1 MFLFVIDSVGIATV
15 PWAEKLVPTSTL
27 GPFDKTRA
35 IWTNISFPK
44 SPITRQELEEDY
56 YRPSGTLSFR
66 MLMVSS
72 DDTISKQKIVLFTT
86 ISSETEQLEIETG
99 KQITWTSEVQKL
111 KQVTLEFP
119 VL

>member
-1 MFLFVIDSVGIATV
+1 
-15 PWAEKLVPTSTL
+15 
-27 GPFDKTRA
+27 
-35 IWTNISFPK
+35 
-44 SPITRQELEEDY
+44 
-56 YRPSGTLSFR
+56 